1 MFAASACQARIEVN
15 TSTELSIWH
24 VCLSSVLVESKGELK
39 QADQRSAQHSRASL
53 MSLSH
58 FQCVHVVFLSF
69 SYSIHSCALLLVCGL
84 DGERGWMDPFCRTP
98 EPSFLER
105 PRWRHL
111 HTLGRHARAL
121 QRRTCLTEWRQQQRT
136 RWAYTWI
143 YIQCADKHIQYT
155 LTDML
160 FNT

>member
-58 FQCVHVVFLSF
+58 FQCVHVVFSLFLLLHSFLCSAPGLRFGWGTWMDGSLLSDPRTQLPGETTMTPPPHTRQARQGPPAEDMPHRVETTAANKV
-69 SYSIHSCALLLVCGL
+69 SIHMDIYTVC
-84 DGERGWMDPFCRTP
+84 R
-98 EPSFLER
+98 
-105 PRWRHL
+105 
-111 HTLGRHARAL
+111 
-121 QRRTCLTEWRQQQRT
+121 
-136 RWAYTWI
+136 
-143 YIQCADKHIQYT
+143 
-155 LTDML
+155 
-160 FNT
+160 